1 MTNDIYII
9 LIFFCIMFVN
19 NDCLFYT
26 CVSLLCQVS
35 EGPIPMTHVVYI
47 KGDELIGWTNQT
59 ILQCSSVMLFFLVS
73 ISWKLLPKS
82 WKKVL
87 MFHSKRRIILSTK
100 VKRAR
105 NCLLLQ
111 WRKKQLSPK
120 SPFKIVVQP
129 ETLLCMSKGYTPST
143 TVKNTE

>member
-59 ILQCSSVMLFFLVS
+59 ILQCSSVMLFFFGIDFMETPAKKLKKGPDVS
-73 ISWKLLPKS
+73 QQKENYT
-82 WKKVL
+82 
-87 MFHSKRRIILSTK
+87 FH
-100 VKRAR
+100 
-105 NCLLLQ
+105 
-111 WRKKQLSPK
+111 
-120 SPFKIVVQP
+120 
-129 ETLLCMSKGYTPST
+129 
-143 TVKNTE
+143 